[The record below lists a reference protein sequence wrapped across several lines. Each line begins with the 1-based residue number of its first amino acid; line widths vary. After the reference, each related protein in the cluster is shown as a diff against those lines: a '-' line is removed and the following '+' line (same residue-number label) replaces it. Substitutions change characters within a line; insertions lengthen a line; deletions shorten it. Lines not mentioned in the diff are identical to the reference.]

1 MLGRI
6 RNHHVFYGKEKAM
19 RKVNQQ
25 RSRQFPLAN
34 RATLALKFL
43 SIAERFHSRDQQ
55 LCKFIGTRGSVNVR
69 KESNSY
75 RIGSG
80 HQKEVVSPQV
90 VSPQLKGFFIQS
102 NL

>member
-1 MLGRI
+1 MKQIRARI
-6 RNHHVFYGKEKAM
+6 EV
-19 RKVNQQ
+19 
-25 RSRQFPLAN
+25 
-34 RATLALKFL
+34 
-43 SIAERFHSRDQQ
+43 IERLRTPGQQ